1 MSVIKTEST
10 QTEGIKIHLMK
21 EYISANKAVGEK
33 RAHAFG
39 EILLVGQQCER
50 RGLDVHRGQE
60 THLGL
65 CWFKL
70 RAADA

>member
-1 MSVIKTEST
+1 
-10 QTEGIKIHLMK
+10 MK